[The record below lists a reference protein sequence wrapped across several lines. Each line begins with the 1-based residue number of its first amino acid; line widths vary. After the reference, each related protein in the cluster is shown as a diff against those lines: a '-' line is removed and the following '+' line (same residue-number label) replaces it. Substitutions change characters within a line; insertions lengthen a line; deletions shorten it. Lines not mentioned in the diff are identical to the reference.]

1 MSDRHATSRV
11 IRAACLLAFLLLLRA
26 GAVGAQTAST
36 LFDDSVLH
44 TLQITMHSRDWDRLR
59 SSYLENDYYP
69 ADLTWNGIRAT
80 NAGVRSRGRGS
91 RSPVKPGL
99 KIDFAHYSTR
109 GQFLGLQALVLDNL
123 LQDKSM
129 IRERVAMAFL
139 RRFAVPAS
147 RVAFARVFVN
157 GQYAGLYAMI
167 EEVDSVFT
175 QRALGDANG
184 ALFEY
189 RWLRPYYGEYLG
201 DDLDLYRP
209 LFEPRAREYD
219 SVFNLYD
226 PVRELF
232 RAINDT
238 AASFRDAVG
247 MRLDLAALL
256 RLVAADVLLAE
267 ADGIVSFAGMNNF
280 YLHRHSTT
288 QRHQFLPW
296 DKDYALFQWNYPITD
311 GTSEHALI
319 RRALE
324 DPELRTLYAGFLVE
338 AVESATAADW
348 LEQEAQ
354 RAYEQIREAVLADP
368 VKPYTNQEFEA
379 EVAVVVDLARRRP
392 AFVLSEVQRLF
403 GGR

>member
-1 MSDRHATSRV
+1 VS
-11 IRAACLLAFLLLLRA
+11 
-26 GAVGAQTAST
+26 AQTASA

-44 TLQITMHSRDWDRLR
+44 TLQIAMHSRDWDRLR

-69 ADLTWNGIRAT
+69 ADLTWNGIRVT
-80 NAGVRSRGRGS
+80 NVGVRSRGRGS

-99 KIDFAHYSTR
+99 KINFARYSTQ

-139 RRFAVPAS
+139 RRFGIPAS
-147 RVAFARVFVN
+147 RAAFAKVFVN
-157 GQYAGLYAMI
+157 GQYAGLYTMI
-167 EEVDSVFT
+167 EEVDSVFA

-209 LFEPRAREYD
+209 LFEPRAREHD
-219 SVFNLYD
+219 SVFDLYD

-238 AASFRDAVG
+238 AQSFRDAVG
-247 MRLDLAALL
+247 MRLDLAAML

-267 ADGIVSFAGMNNF
+267 ADGVVSFTGMNNF
-280 YLHRHSTT
+280 YLHRHTTT

-311 GTSEHALI
+311 GTSQHALI

-324 DPELRTLYAGFLVE
+324 DPELRSLYVGFLVE
-338 AVESATAADW
+338 AVASATDADW
-348 LEQEAQ
+348 LGQEAL
-354 RAYEQIREAVLADP
+354 RAYEQIRDAVLADP
-368 VKPYTNQEFEA
+368 VKPYTNEEFEA
-379 EVAVVVDLARRRP
+379 EVAVVIDLARRRP

-403 GGR
+403 

>member
-11 IRAACLLAFLLLLRA
+11 IRAACLLASLLLLRA
-26 GAVGAQTAST
+26 GSVSAQTASA

-44 TLQITMHSRDWDRLR
+44 TLQIAMHSRDWDRLR

-69 ADLTWNGIRAT
+69 ADLTWNGIRVT
-80 NAGVRSRGRGS
+80 NVGVRSRGRGS

-99 KIDFAHYSTR
+99 KINFARYSTQ

-139 RRFAVPAS
+139 RRFGIPAS
-147 RVAFARVFVN
+147 RAAFAKVFVN
-157 GQYAGLYAMI
+157 GQYAGLYTMI
-167 EEVDSVFT
+167 EEVDSVFA

-209 LFEPRAREYD
+209 LFEPRAREHD
-219 SVFNLYD
+219 SVFDLYD

-238 AASFRDAVG
+238 AQSFRDAVG
-247 MRLDLAALL
+247 MRLDLAAML

-267 ADGIVSFAGMNNF
+267 ADGVVSFTGMNNF
-280 YLHRHSTT
+280 YLHRHTTT

-311 GTSEHALI
+311 GTSQHALI

-324 DPELRTLYAGFLVE
+324 DPELRSLYVGFLVE
-338 AVESATAADW
+338 AVASATDADW
-348 LEQEAQ
+348 LGQEAL
-354 RAYEQIREAVLADP
+354 RAYEQIRDAVLADP
-368 VKPYTNQEFEA
+368 VKPYTNEEFEA
-379 EVAVVVDLARRRP
+379 EVAVVSDLARRRP

-403 GGR
+403 

>member
-1 MSDRHATSRV
+1 M
-11 IRAACLLAFLLLLRA
+11 LLRA
-26 GAVGAQTAST
+26 GSVGAQTAST

-44 TLQITMHSRDWDRLR
+44 TLQITIHTRDWYRLR
-59 SSYLENDYYP
+59 STYLQNDYYP
-69 ADLTWNGIRAT
+69 ADLTWNGIRVT
-80 NAGVRSRGRGS
+80 NVGMRSRGRTS
-91 RSPVKPGL
+91 RSGAKPGL
-99 KIDFAHYSTR
+99 QIDFDHYSTR
-109 GQFLGLQALVLDNL
+109 GQFLGLQSLVLDNL
-123 LQDKSM
+123 LYDKST

-139 RRFAVPAS
+139 RRFGVPAP
-147 RVAFARVFVN
+147 REAFARVFVN
-157 GQYAGLYAMI
+157 GQYAGLYAMV
-167 EEVDSVFT
+167 EEVDSVFA

-189 RWLRPYYGEYLG
+189 KWLRPYYGEYLG
-201 DDLDLYRP
+201 DDLDLYRQ

-232 RAINDT
+232 RAINE
-238 AASFRDAVG
+238 APAESFRDAVG

-267 ADGIVSFAGMNNF
+267 ADGIVSLEGMNNF

-296 DKDYALFQWNYPITD
+296 DKDFALHQWDYPVT
-311 GTSEHALI
+311 GAASEHALI

-324 DPELRTLYAGFLVE
+324 DPELRSLYAGFLVE
-338 AVESATAADW
+338 AVESATDADW
-348 LEQEAQ
+348 LGREAQ
-354 RAYEQIREAVLADP
+354 RAYQQIREAVLADP
-368 VKPYTNQEFEA
+368 VKQFTNEEFEA
-379 EVAVVVDLARRRP
+379 EAAVVIDLARRRP

-403 GGR
+403 GRR